1 LHVQLRNFTA
11 GYSFH
16 YLTQAT
22 EFFDRLQKEIALMA
36 DCGVILYQ
44 AGGYQQ
50 HDDGSTNWGALI
62 EIHNNTMKACWEYC
76 Q

>member
-1 LHVQLRNFTA
+1 
-11 GYSFH
+11 
-16 YLTQAT
+16 
-22 EFFDRLQKEIALMA
+22 MA